1 MPVFR
6 ILAVAINHK
15 RLGYVFFQ
23 GYELKEWQAMTKP
36 VTSRAE
42 AAGALQRLINDFKPN
57 VVITEQADPTTCRS
71 KSVLALKNALSRTA
85 AHNYV
90 LDVAIKRDCAFA
102 NRYEEASA
110 LADFYPAIRPWVPP
124 KRRAFD
130 HQPPRLILF
139 DALALAHKVLQK
151 PTITLAAAMS

>member
-1 MPVFR
+1 MATFR
-6 ILAVAINHK
+6 ILAVAINQK

-23 GYELKEWQAMTKP
+23 GYELKEWRTMTKP
-36 VTSRAE
+36 SHSRAE

-57 VVITEQADPTTCRS
+57 ILITERPDAKICRS
-71 KSVLALKNALSRTA
+71 PSVLALKNALSRTA

-90 LDVAIKRDCAFA
+90 LDVAIKREYVFA
-102 NRYEEASA
+102 NKYEEAMA
-110 LADFYPAIRPWVPP
+110 LSDLYPAIRPWVPP

-139 DALALAHKVLQK
+139 DALALANQVLQK

>member
-1 MPVFR
+1 MATFR
-6 ILAVAINHK
+6 ILAVAINNK
-15 RLGYVFFQ
+15 RLGYVFFH
-23 GYELKEWQAMTKP
+23 GYDLKEWRTMTKAS
-36 VTSRAE
+36 TSRAE

-57 VVITEQADPTTCRS
+57 VVITELADPKVCRS
-71 KSVLALKNALSRTA
+71 TFVLGLKNALSRTA

-90 LDVAIKRDCAFA
+90 LDVVIKRESSFA
-102 NRYEEASA
+102 NKYDEAAA
-110 LADFYPAIRPWVPP
+110 LGDLYPAIRPWVPP

-139 DALALAHKVLQK
+139 DALALAQKVLEK